1 MIQTYLILL
10 GAIIFA
16 VIGQLLLKTGMNILG
31 PLDFSLKNVLFLLF
45 SISKNIRILIG
56 LFLYGFS
63 FILWLFAL
71 SKLKL
76 SLAYPATS
84 LMYVFIILA
93 SWLILK
99 ESINFYQILG
109 IIIILIGL
117 FLLFFK
123 GAQ

>member
-10 GAIIFA
+10 GAILFS
-16 VIGQLLLKTGMNILG
+16 VVGQVLLKSGMNILG
-31 PLDFSLKNVLFLLF
+31 PLDFSF
-45 SISKNIRILIG
+45 KNIIFLISSIFKNIHILIS

-63 FILWLFAL
+63 LILWLFAL

-76 SLAYPATS
+76 SIAYPATS

-99 ESINFYQILG
+99 ETINFYQIIG
-109 IIIILIGL
+109 IVVILIGL
-117 FLLFFK
+117 FILFFK
-123 GAQ
+123 GA

>member
-10 GAIIFA
+10 GAILFA
-16 VIGQLLLKTGMNILG
+16 VVGQVLLKSGMNVLG
-31 PLDFSLKNVLFLLF
+31 PLDLSFKNVLFLIS
-45 SISKNIRILIG
+45 SIFKNIHILIS

-63 FILWLFAL
+63 LILWLFAL

-93 SWLILK
+93 SWLVLK
-99 ESINFYQILG
+99 EAINFYQIIG
-109 IIIILIGL
+109 IVIVLIGL
-117 FLLFFK
+117 FFLFFK
-123 GAQ
+123 GA